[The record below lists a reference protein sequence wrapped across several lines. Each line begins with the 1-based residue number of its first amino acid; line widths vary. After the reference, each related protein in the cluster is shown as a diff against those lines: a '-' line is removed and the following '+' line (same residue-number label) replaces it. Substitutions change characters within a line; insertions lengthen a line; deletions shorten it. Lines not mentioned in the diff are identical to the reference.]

1 MRRMTSR
8 GRPLLPSILACVL
21 AGGAVLAAPSAYRLV
36 VNGKATTA
44 QAIVVN
50 GQTYVPLSALTAA
63 GVQAKTEATT
73 LSLTLPGSVAG
84 GSNGV
89 AAVAGCMNQTLFN
102 GVWRFRVLSVTPVA
116 TTFVNKPG
124 WEVTAELRNGTAQ
137 ALALGDTG
145 FLANNLSLAFS
156 DATTLPFGDWS
167 PNRAQWDHNKT
178 IPPGAAYSVKG
189 QFEATPE
196 TAGKAPTKVLYIR
209 AGNVRSGLPW
219 SAPDPAFRVDL
230 GCRK

>member
-1 MRRMTSR
+1 MRRLTS
-8 GRPLLPSILACVL
+8 GHRPLWPSILTCVL
-21 AGGAVLAAPSAYRLV
+21 AGGLVVAAPSAYRLV
-36 VNGKATTA
+36 VNGKATTT

-50 GQTYVPLSALTAA
+50 GQTYVPLAALTAA
-63 GVQAKTEATT
+63 GVQAKTDATT
-73 LSLTLPGSVAG
+73 LTLTLPGNAAG

-89 AAVAGCMNQTLFN
+89 AAVSGCVNQPLFN

-116 TTFVNKPG
+116 TTFVNRPG
-124 WEVTAELRNGTAQ
+124 WEITAELRNGSSQ

-145 FLANNLSLAFS
+145 FLSSNLSLAFS
-156 DATTLPFGDWS
+156 DAVTLPFGDWS

-178 IPPGAAYSVKG
+178 IPPGAAYTVKG
-189 QFEATPE
+189 QFEVTPE
-196 TAGKAPTKVLYIR
+196 TAGKTPTKVLYLR

-219 SAPDPAFRVDL
+219 SVPDPAFRVDL

>member
-1 MRRMTSR
+1 MTSR

-219 SAPDPAFRVDL
+219 SGPDPAFRVDL

>member
-1 MRRMTSR
+1 MTSR